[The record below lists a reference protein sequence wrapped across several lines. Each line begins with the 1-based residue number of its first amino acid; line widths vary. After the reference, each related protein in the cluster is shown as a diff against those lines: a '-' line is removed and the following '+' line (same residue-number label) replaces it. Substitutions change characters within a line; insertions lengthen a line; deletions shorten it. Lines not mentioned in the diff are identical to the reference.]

1 MIPIAV
7 VTAAAFA
14 FSGCDMG
21 HRAKFKPG
29 DHVIRKLTSER
40 AVVYAHLRLF
50 ADDIYWLKL
59 PGWVDD
65 PWFASKKG
73 NWHIDG
79 PYYENDLVLAPD

>member
-1 MIPIAV
+1 
-7 VTAAAFA
+7 
-14 FSGCDMG
+14 MG

-29 DHVIRKLTSER
+29 DHVIRKLASER
-40 AVVYAHLRLF
+40 AVVYAHFRPF

-79 PYYENDLVLAPD
+79 PYYETDLVLAPD